1 MNLFFFNFPIGLGE
15 TRIGKISLY
24 ILTTFLKIICLTIRD
39 IRKKEMIDKNMKNIK
54 SGKIIFFIEI
64 SKKKV
69 LNKKS
74 EIAKKEANAKS

>member
-1 MNLFFFNFPIGLGE
+1 LGE

-74 EIAKKEANAKS
+74 EIAKKEANAKVNIL

>member
-1 MNLFFFNFPIGLGE
+1 MGE

-64 SKKKV
+64 SKIKV

-74 EIAKKEANAKS
+74 EIAKKEANAKVNIL

>member
-1 MNLFFFNFPIGLGE
+1 MGE

-24 ILTTFLKIICLTIRD
+24 ILTTFLKIICLTIKD

-74 EIAKKEANAKS
+74 EIAKKEANAKINIL

>member
-1 MNLFFFNFPIGLGE
+1 MIGLDS
-15 TRIGKISLY
+15 TKIGKISQY
-24 ILTTFLKIICLTIRD
+24 IPTTFLIIIFLMARD
-39 IRKKEMIDKNMKNIK
+39 IRKKEMTDRNTKNTK

-74 EIAKKEANAKS
+74 EIAKKEANAKVNIL

>member
-1 MNLFFFNFPIGLGE
+1 M
-15 TRIGKISLY
+15 
-24 ILTTFLKIICLTIRD
+24 TTFLKIICLTIRD

-74 EIAKKEANAKS
+74 EIAKKEVNTKVKIL

>member
-1 MNLFFFNFPIGLGE
+1 MGTGE

-24 ILTTFLKIICLTIRD
+24 ISTTFLIIICLTIRD
-39 IRKKEMIDKNMKNIK
+39 IRKKEMIDRSTKNIK

-74 EIAKKEANAKS
+74 EIAKKEANAKVNIL

>member
-1 MNLFFFNFPIGLGE
+1 LGE
-15 TRIGKISLY
+15 TKIGKISLY

-74 EIAKKEANAKS
+74 EIAKKEANAKVNIL

>member
-1 MNLFFFNFPIGLGE
+1 MGE

-24 ILTTFLKIICLTIRD
+24 ISTTFLMIICLTIRD
-39 IRKKEMIDKNMKNIK
+39 IRKKEMINKNTKNIK

-74 EIAKKEANAKS
+74 EIAKKEANTKVNIL

>member
-1 MNLFFFNFPIGLGE
+1 M
-15 TRIGKISLY
+15 
-24 ILTTFLKIICLTIRD
+24 TTFLKIICLTIKD

-74 EIAKKEANAKS
+74 EIAKKEANAKINIL

>member
-1 MNLFFFNFPIGLGE
+1 
-15 TRIGKISLY
+15 
-24 ILTTFLKIICLTIRD
+24 
-39 IRKKEMIDKNMKNIK
+39 MIDKNMKNIK

-74 EIAKKEANAKS
+74 EIAKKEANARVNIL

>member
-1 MNLFFFNFPIGLGE
+1 LGE
-15 TRIGKISLY
+15 TRTGKISLY

-74 EIAKKEANAKS
+74 EIAKKEANARVNIL